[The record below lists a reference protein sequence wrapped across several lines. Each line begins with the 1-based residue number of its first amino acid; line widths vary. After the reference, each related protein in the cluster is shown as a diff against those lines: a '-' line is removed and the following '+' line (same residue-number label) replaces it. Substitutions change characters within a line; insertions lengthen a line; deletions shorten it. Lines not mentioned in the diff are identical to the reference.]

1 MKFSDKLS
9 FKVADESCKDLKKG
23 REYDLNGQ
31 NFKVIEKRDDTQ
43 NGLRFYAFAPVVNG
57 KPDTNNIVMG
67 YAGTELTSM
76 KDWKTN
82 ANLPFHNNTD
92 DLKIDERYKDLKN
105 TTITEKYN
113 KPTDDND
120 VLNTMDT
127 IGETI
132 IKKVTHSNVPNDIY
146 TKGTPSQIDE
156 SVAFTQA
163 VKDKYPNSNFHS
175 GAHSLGGYIAQYNAV
190 KFNFEST
197 TTYAAPNPY
206 GAFSGD
212 IKKQIDEGKYNGKIK
227 NVGHED
233 DIVNSLDFFKPRIG
247 SNIITAPKYDGFLTS
262 LPFVGQHFIGT
273 YDSFD
278 KKGNAKEM
286 SKGEL
291 AAYKKAKKMFNQFN
305 IFNTDKDPV
314 GLDDTISAFIKKLNK
329 KAKADKA
336 SKTKKGSK
344 STSKSSK
351 SVKADSDA
359 SAKKGHGGSGG
370 SSKKIKIQPE
380 AVRAI
385 VSNLRDRIHKY
396 DDVLRTIEEYER
408 ETKKSSQRILDKY
421 ESELLSGSHKFI
433 SPNDLAEYMETLA
446 QGGSVGNLEFY
457 DNHLM
462 EQVTQDIHQNKKALV
477 QFAEK
482 LEYAADKFEEKDL
495 EESDVFG
502 LFS

>member
-1 MKFSDKLS
+1 MQQTDEISHKIASESYRDLEKNNNI
-9 FKVADESCKDLKKG
+9 KVQGKNY
-23 REYDLNGQ
+23 R
-31 NFKVIEKRDDTQ
+31 VIEKRDDTQ
-43 NGLRFYAFAPVVNG
+43 NGLRSYAFAPVVNG
-57 KPDTNNIVMG
+57 KVDTSHIYMG

-82 ANLPFHNNTD
+82 ANLPFHNNTTN
-92 DLKIDERYKDLKN
+92 LKIDERYKDLKN

-175 GAHSLGGYIAQYNAV
+175 GAHSLGGYLAQYNAV
-190 KFNFEST
+190 KFNFDST

-314 GLDDTISAFIKKLNK
+314 GLDDTKSAFIKKLNK

-359 SAKKGHGGSGG
+359 SAKKGNGGSGG
-370 SSKKIKIQPE
+370 SGKKIKIQ
-380 AVRAI
+380 
-385 VSNLRDRIHKY
+385 
-396 DDVLRTIEEYER
+396 T
-408 ETKKSSQRILDKY
+408 
-421 ESELLSGSHKFI
+421 
-433 SPNDLAEYMETLA
+433 
-446 QGGSVGNLEFY
+446 
-457 DNHLM
+457 
-462 EQVTQDIHQNKKALV
+462 
-477 QFAEK
+477 
-482 LEYAADKFEEKDL
+482 
-495 EESDVFG
+495 
-502 LFS
+502 

>member
-1 MKFSDKLS
+1 MKINDNTKLKLS
-9 FKVADESCKDLKKG
+9 ESSYQNYNIGRQVSTPKG
-23 REYDLNGQ
+23 E
-31 NFKVIEKRDDTQ
+31 FEVIEKRDDTQ
-43 NGLRFYAFAPVVNG
+43 NGLRAYAYAPIVNG
-57 KPDTNNIVMG
+57 KPDTNTIVMG

-82 ANLPFHNNTD
+82 TNLPFHNNTD

-370 SSKKIKIQPE
+370 SGKKI
-380 AVRAI
+380 
-385 VSNLRDRIHKY
+385 
-396 DDVLRTIEEYER
+396 
-408 ETKKSSQRILDKY
+408 
-421 ESELLSGSHKFI
+421 
-433 SPNDLAEYMETLA
+433 
-446 QGGSVGNLEFY
+446 
-457 DNHLM
+457 
-462 EQVTQDIHQNKKALV
+462 
-477 QFAEK
+477 
-482 LEYAADKFEEKDL
+482 
-495 EESDVFG
+495 
-502 LFS
+502 

>member
-1 MKFSDKLS
+1 MQQTDEISHKIASESYRDLEKNNNI
-9 FKVADESCKDLKKG
+9 KVQGKNY
-23 REYDLNGQ
+23 R
-31 NFKVIEKRDDTQ
+31 VIEKRDDTQ
-43 NGLRFYAFAPVVNG
+43 NGLRSYAFAPVVNG
-57 KPDTNNIVMG
+57 KVDTSHIYMG

-82 ANLPFHNNTD
+82 ANLPFHNNTTN
-92 DLKIDERYKDLKN
+92 LKIDERYKDLKN

-370 SSKKIKIQPE
+370 SGKKIKIQPE

>member
-1 MKFSDKLS
+1 MQQTDEISHKIASESYRDLEKNNNI
-9 FKVADESCKDLKKG
+9 KVQGKNY
-23 REYDLNGQ
+23 R
-31 NFKVIEKRDDTQ
+31 VIEKRDDTQ
-43 NGLRFYAFAPVVNG
+43 NGLRSYAFAPVVNG
-57 KPDTNNIVMG
+57 KVDTSHIYMG

-314 GLDDTISAFIKKLNK
+314 GVDDTISAFIKKLNK

-370 SSKKIKIQPE
+370 SGKKIKIQTE
-380 AVRAI
+380 AVHAI

-482 LEYAADKFEEKDL
+482 LEYAADKFEDKDL

>member
-1 MKFSDKLS
+1 MKINDNTKLKLS
-9 FKVADESCKDLKKG
+9 ESSYQNYNIGCQVSTPKG
-23 REYDLNGQ
+23 E
-31 NFKVIEKRDDTQ
+31 FEVIEKRDDTQ
-43 NGLRFYAFAPVVNG
+43 NGLRAYAYAPIVNG
-57 KPDTNNIVMG
+57 KPDTSNIVMG

-82 ANLPFHNNTD
+82 ANLPFHNNTTN
-92 DLKIDERYKDLKN
+92 LKIDERYKDLKN

-163 VKDKYPNSNFHS
+163 VKDKYPNSKFHS
-175 GAHSLGGYIAQYNAV
+175 GAHSLGGYLAQYNAV
-190 KFNFEST
+190 KFNFDST

-286 SKGEL
+286 SKNAVKKYKEMRVKLHLGLPFAIEYGPIL
-291 AAYKKAKKMFNQFN
+291 AKGMIN
-305 IFNTDKDPV
+305 
-314 GLDDTISAFIKKLNK
+314 SFIKSLKEK
-329 KAKADKA
+329 IKADKA

-370 SSKKIKIQPE
+370 SGKKIKIQPE

-462 EQVTQDIHQNKKALV
+462 EQVTQDIHQNKKALQ

>member
-1 MKFSDKLS
+1 MQQTDEISHKIASESYRDLEKNNNI
-9 FKVADESCKDLKKG
+9 KVQGKNY
-23 REYDLNGQ
+23 R
-31 NFKVIEKRDDTQ
+31 VIEKRDDTQ
-43 NGLRFYAFAPVVNG
+43 NGLRSYAFAPVVNG
-57 KPDTNNIVMG
+57 KVDTSHIYMG

-82 ANLPFHNNTD
+82 ANLPFHNNTTN
-92 DLKIDERYKDLKN
+92 LKIDERYKDLKN

-227 NVGHED
+227 NVGHEA

-314 GLDDTISAFIKKLNK
+314 GLDDTISAFIKKLKK

-344 STSKSSK
+344 STNKSSK

-370 SSKKIKIQPE
+370 SGKKIKIQPE

-385 VSNLRDRIHKY
+385 VSNLRD
-396 DDVLRTIEEYER
+396 
-408 ETKKSSQRILDKY
+408 
-421 ESELLSGSHKFI
+421 
-433 SPNDLAEYMETLA
+433 
-446 QGGSVGNLEFY
+446 
-457 DNHLM
+457 
-462 EQVTQDIHQNKKALV
+462 
-477 QFAEK
+477 
-482 LEYAADKFEEKDL
+482 
-495 EESDVFG
+495 
-502 LFS
+502 

>member
-1 MKFSDKLS
+1 MVYTDQDFRNLS
-9 FKVADESCKDLKKG
+9 EES
-23 REYDLNGQ
+23 YDNYEIGDTVKHDGKT
-31 NFKVIEKRDDTQ
+31 FEIMEKRDDTQ

-197 TTYAAPNPY
+197 TTYAAPNAY
-206 GAFSGD
+206 GAFSD
-212 IKKQIDEGKYNGKIK
+212 EIQSEIDKGKYDGKIK
-227 NVGHED
+227 NVGHYD
-233 DIVNSLDFFKPRIG
+233 DAINNLTFFKPRIG
-247 SNIITAPKYDGFLTS
+247 SNVIVPPKYGGFLS
-262 LPFVGQHFIGT
+262 RMPFIGQHFMGT
-273 YDSFD
+273 YNDFD
-278 KKGNAKEM
+278 KDGNVKGMSDNDLKKYEERRMKFYLGLPFAIEFGPIFAKGM
-286 SKGEL
+286 ITS
-291 AAYKKAKKMFNQFN
+291 
-305 IFNTDKDPV
+305 
-314 GLDDTISAFIKKLNK
+314 FIKLLK
-329 KAKADKA
+329 KIKADKA

-351 SVKADSDA
+351 SVKGYSDA
-359 SAKKGHGGSGG
+359 SVKKGHGGSDG
-370 SSKKIKIQPE
+370 SGKKIKIQPE

>member
-9 FKVADESCKDLKKG
+9 FKVADESYKDLKKG

-43 NGLRFYAFAPVVNG
+43 NGLRSYAFAPVVNG

-370 SSKKIKIQPE
+370 SGKKIKIQPE

-396 DDVLRTIEEYER
+396 DDV
-408 ETKKSSQRILDKY
+408 S
-421 ESELLSGSHKFI
+421 
-433 SPNDLAEYMETLA
+433 
-446 QGGSVGNLEFY
+446 LE
-457 DNHLM
+457 D
-462 EQVTQDIHQNKKALV
+462 
-477 QFAEK
+477 
-482 LEYAADKFEEKDL
+482 
-495 EESDVFG
+495 
-502 LFS
+502 

>member
-9 FKVADESCKDLKKG
+9 FKVADESYKDLKKG

-43 NGLRFYAFAPVVNG
+43 NGLRSYAFAPVVNG

-286 SKGEL
+286 SKNAVKKYKEMRVKLHLGLPFAIEYGPIL
-291 AAYKKAKKMFNQFN
+291 AKGMIN
-305 IFNTDKDPV
+305 
-314 GLDDTISAFIKKLNK
+314 SFIKSLKEK
-329 KAKADKA
+329 IKADKA

-344 STSKSSK
+344 STNKSSK

-370 SSKKIKIQPE
+370 SGKKIKIQPE

>member
-1 MKFSDKLS
+1 MKITDETKRKLS
-9 FKVADESCKDLKKG
+9 AESYNDHNVNSVITTPASKFKVL
-23 REYDLNGQ
+23 
-31 NFKVIEKRDDTQ
+31 EKREDTR
-43 NGLRFYAFAPVVNG
+43 NGLKAYAYAPIVNG
-57 KPDTNNIVMG
+57 KPDTSNIVMG
-67 YAGTELTSM
+67 YAGTDPLSM

-82 ANLPFHNNTD
+82 LSLPYHNNTD

-105 TTITEKYN
+105 ITITEKYN

-146 TKGTPSQIDE
+146 TKGAPSQIDE
-156 SVAFTQA
+156 SAAFTQA
-163 VKDKYPNSNFHS
+163 VKDKYPNSKFHS
-175 GAHSLGGYIAQYNAV
+175 GAHSLGGYLAQYNAV
-190 KFNFEST
+190 KFNFDST

-305 IFNTDKDPV
+305 IFTTDKDLT

-336 SKTKKGSK
+336 SKAKKGSK

-351 SVKADSDA
+351 SVKGDSDA

-370 SSKKIKIQPE
+370 SGKKIKIQPE

-433 SPNDLAEYMETLA
+433 SPNDLAEYMEALA

-462 EQVTQDIHQNKKALV
+462 EQVTQDIHQNKKALL

>member
-1 MKFSDKLS
+1 MQQTDEISHKIASESYRDLEKNNNI
-9 FKVADESCKDLKKG
+9 KVQGKNY
-23 REYDLNGQ
+23 R
-31 NFKVIEKRDDTQ
+31 VIEKRDDTQ
-43 NGLRFYAFAPVVNG
+43 NGLRSYAFAPVVNG
-57 KPDTNNIVMG
+57 KVDTSHIYMG

-82 ANLPFHNNTD
+82 ANLPFHNNTTN
-92 DLKIDERYKDLKN
+92 LKIDERYKDLKN

-146 TKGTPSQIDE
+146 TKGAPSQIDE
-156 SVAFTQA
+156 SAAFTQA
-163 VKDKYPNSNFHS
+163 VKDKYPNSKFHS
-175 GAHSLGGYIAQYNAV
+175 GAHSLGGYLAQYNAV
-190 KFNFEST
+190 KFNFDST

-305 IFNTDKDPV
+305 IFTTDKDLT

-336 SKTKKGSK
+336 SKAKKGSK

-351 SVKADSDA
+351 SVKGDSDA
-359 SAKKGHGGSGG
+359 SAKKGNGGSGG
-370 SSKKIKIQPE
+370 SGKKIKIQ
-380 AVRAI
+380 
-385 VSNLRDRIHKY
+385 
-396 DDVLRTIEEYER
+396 T
-408 ETKKSSQRILDKY
+408 
-421 ESELLSGSHKFI
+421 
-433 SPNDLAEYMETLA
+433 
-446 QGGSVGNLEFY
+446 
-457 DNHLM
+457 
-462 EQVTQDIHQNKKALV
+462 
-477 QFAEK
+477 
-482 LEYAADKFEEKDL
+482 
-495 EESDVFG
+495 
-502 LFS
+502 